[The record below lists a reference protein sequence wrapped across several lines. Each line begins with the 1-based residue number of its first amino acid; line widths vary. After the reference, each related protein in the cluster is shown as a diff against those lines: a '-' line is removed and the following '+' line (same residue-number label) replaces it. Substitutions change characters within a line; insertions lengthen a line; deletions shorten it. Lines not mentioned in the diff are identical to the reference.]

1 MVEGG
6 RSQALGHQDLGG
18 KIQCIHPTKGHR
30 ILTTKHATPK
40 ESESCKKQTKKTRT
54 HELIN
59 AFIFGTFR
67 YQCYCPYEGFQ
78 FFAYLH

>member
-18 KIQCIHPTKGHR
+18 KIQCIHPTKGHQ

-40 ESESCKKQTKKTRT
+40 EPEKCKKKKWT
-54 HELIN
+54 HEQIN
-59 AFIFGTFR
+59 AFIVGTFW
-67 YQCYCPYEGFQ
+67 YQCYYLYAGF
-78 FFAYLH
+78 